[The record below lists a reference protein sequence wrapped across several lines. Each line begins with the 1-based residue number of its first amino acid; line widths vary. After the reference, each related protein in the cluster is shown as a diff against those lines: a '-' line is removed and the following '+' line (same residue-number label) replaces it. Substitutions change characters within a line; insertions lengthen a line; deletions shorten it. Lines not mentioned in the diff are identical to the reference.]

1 MKRFFLSI
9 ILLISNN
16 SVLSQENYQIGN
28 NYKCKQTIYKEEYI
42 QGDPSN
48 PGYVKIL
55 EEDVWLPCQ
64 QVKFSD
70 FNSKKNKKCKRTL
83 GSLIGGGIASAV
95 ATTDAYSW
103 AIPLGIV
110 LGGGIGNADC

>member
-1 MKRFFLSI
+1 MKFFFFSI
-9 ILLISNN
+9 IFLITNHSVLSGENYQISNN
-16 SVLSQENYQIGN
+16 S
-28 NYKCKQTIYKEEYI
+28 KCKQTIYREEYI

-48 PGYVKIL
+48 PGYVKIS
-55 EEDVWLPCQ
+55 EEDVWLPCK
-64 QVKFSD
+64 QVNVSD

-95 ATTDAYSW
+95 STKDSYSW
-103 AIPLGIV
+103 AIPLGVV